1 MKTRTFSKLFYQL
14 YLTTIVLLGGL
25 GYVTENCVIDSTHAK
40 SILADLKERK
50 DLVQMTFE
58 NNQIVDL
65 KGMCE
70 VFKALRGFEKLESLN
85 FRCNT
90 NFTDEVV
97 AALAEGIT
105 LKKELRVSRFISIS

>member
-1 MKTRTFSKLFYQL
+1 M
-14 YLTTIVLLGGL
+14 
-25 GYVTENCVIDSTHAK
+25 IDATHAR

-58 NNQIVDL
+58 NNTIVDI

-70 VFKALRGFEKLESLN
+70 VFKALKSFEKLESLN

-90 NFTDEVV
+90 NFNDDVI
-97 AALAEGIT
+97 AALAEGIN
-105 LKKELRVSRFISIS
+105 LKKELRVSYTFHFMHKYHQRANVPFDKMLLDSY